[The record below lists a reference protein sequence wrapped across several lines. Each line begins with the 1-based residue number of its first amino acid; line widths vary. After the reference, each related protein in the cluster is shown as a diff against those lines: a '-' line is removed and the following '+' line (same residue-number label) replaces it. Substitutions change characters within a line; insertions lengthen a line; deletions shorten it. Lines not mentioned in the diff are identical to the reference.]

1 MSVCFSFREARSVRH
16 LSYNNLKDWA
26 EELGIRLPIVPSRCE
41 NIYHMFYILLP
52 SLEQRQALIAH
63 LGAKS
68 ILAVFHYL
76 PLHLSDR
83 GRRFGGRP
91 GECPVMEDVSDYLL
105 RLPFYN
111 SLTEDEQ
118 KSVVIAIR
126 EVR

>member
-1 MSVCFSFREARSVRH
+1 
-16 LSYNNLKDWA
+16 
-26 EELGIRLPIVPSRCE
+26 
-41 NIYHMFYILLP
+41 MFYILLP

-63 LGAKS
+63 LGAQS

-76 PLHLSDR
+76 PLHLSDM
-83 GRRFGGRP
+83 GQRFGGRP
-91 GECPVMEDVSDYLL
+91 GEGPVTEDVSARLL